1 MKPTSPSKVE
11 GTSGS
16 LVGHSSLAGS
26 RGSGSLS
33 FIQGRK
39 RRRFVL
45 SCQRRARFGVV
56 LLVLTL
62 FGQLRGCETVLL
74 EDYVKF
80 VVGSAVDVIESDG
93 LSGTMPPDVGKLTAL
108 TKIDLTYAKVS
119 GES

>member
-45 SCQRRARFGVV
+45 SCQRRARFGAV

-108 TKIDLTYAKVS
+108 TKIDLSYAKVS